1 AWTRGCGDLAHRT
14 ARGGDDVHLGLLGQE
29 REHSARGERFVV
41 GVGEELQH
49 YGSGSFLLFSH
60 IRLLGSGYPR
70 LARATA
76 LPRSFLSRM
85 TFRIRTAQGVT
96 STHSSSRANSSDSFN
111 ESFRA
116 GGSFSIVSADGARMF
131 VSFFSRVM
139 LTSMSSPRV
148 FSPLTCPSYPS

>member
-1 AWTRGCGDLAHRT
+1 VRSGAFTLGCDDLAHLT
-14 ARGGDDVHLGLLGQE
+14 ARGGDDVYLGLLSQE

-41 GVGEELQH
+41 GVGEEPQH

-85 TFRIRTAQGVT
+85 TFRIRTAEGVT
-96 STHSSSRANSSDSFN
+96 STHSSSRANSSDSST

-116 GGSFSIVSADGARMF
+116 GEICLDVSADVARSL
-131 VSFFSRVM
+131 VSVCV
-139 LTSMSSPRV
+139 LYNV
-148 FSPLTCPSYPS
+148 I